1 MVSIRIIHKME
12 MQEKTIFTATPI
24 EGGYSWTIISLLG
37 TILNDAEGLYGER
50 DRSFNILGVELCD
63 QDQPMIWYPGSRDGR
78 KDVII
83 QITKDCETNI
93 NKAVFQVSHEI
104 IHCLCPKPGRHANVL
119 EEGLATLFSTIE
131 STKHNTGYQP
141 DSLPY
146 VFAMEKVWEL
156 LRLDESII
164 KKARM
169 IEPDFSL
176 MTKELL
182 LGFHPSIKNDLLE
195 ILFKPFSEFKLT
207 IG

>member
-1 MVSIRIIHKME
+1 

-37 TILNDAEGLYGER
+37 TILKDAEGLYGER

-63 QDQPMIWYPGSRDGR
+63 QEQPQTWYPGGWNGQ

-83 QITKDCETNI
+83 QITKDCEN
-93 NKAVFQVSHEI
+93 NLKKAIYQVSHEV

-119 EEGLATLFSTIE
+119 EEGLATLFSTYE
-131 STKHNTGYQP
+131 SNKFGTGYHP
-141 DSLPY
+141 GSLLY
-146 VFAMEKVWEL
+146 ISAMEIVEEL
-156 LRLDESII
+156 LSYDETII

-169 IEPDFSL
+169 MEPDISL
-176 MTKELL
+176 ITKEMLL
-182 LGFHPSIKNDLLE
+182 AFHPSIKDDLLE
-195 ILFKPFSEFKLT
+195 ILLKPFSDFKLM